1 MAVLYKTRTNRPH
14 VFCRVSGNMFK
25 DTVSTAKQLDQCK
38 CVCWLLDNIHLR
50 YVGFSKLVSLI
61 PQDIYA
67 PQNNASKTPSVGRN
81 TKKSNKEKKKRGN
94 EKKTLLKPSATTTE
108 QTTKNSALAASQEK
122 SQENETPLDSK
133 LEAVLAKTRGE
144 KLKNDPKVLKRK
156 LKEKE
161 RKKRKSARE
170 WMQRKKA
177 QEEKQKLKQLKREQN
192 IQKRKMKRKSKSR

>member
-14 VFCRVSGNMFK
+14 VFCRVTGNMFK
-25 DTVSTAKQLDQCK
+25 DTVSTAKQLDQ
-38 CVCWLLDNIHLR
+38 W
-50 YVGFSKLVSLI
+50 FSKLVSLI

-94 EKKTLLKPSATTTE
+94 EKKTLLKPSATTAE